1 LVQAPLAV
9 LWQTEPLV
17 SKLET
22 VCSVLDKKV
31 KRRCHVLTQEKLYN
45 IGARLEHFPRKSL
58 AKMVWLAE
66 VLVASARTATKL
78 LKLCPVK

>member
-1 LVQAPLAV
+1 MVQAPLAV
-9 LWQTEPLV
+9 LWRTEPLV

-31 KRRCHVLTQEKLYN
+31 KRCHVLTQEKLYN

-58 AKMVWLAE
+58 AKMAWLAE
-66 VLVASARTATKL
+66 VLVASARTTTKL